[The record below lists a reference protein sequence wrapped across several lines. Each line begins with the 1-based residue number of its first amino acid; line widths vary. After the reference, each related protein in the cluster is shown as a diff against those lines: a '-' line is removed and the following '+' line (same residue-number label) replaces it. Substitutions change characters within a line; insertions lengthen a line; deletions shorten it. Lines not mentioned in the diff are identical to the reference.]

1 MSAVNKLNAAGLAR
15 LKEGKIYVAGHLGM
29 VGSAIVRRL
38 HDAGCDNLLL
48 KSRAEVD
55 LENQQQ
61 VHDFLQAEKPDYIY
75 LAAARVGGIYANNTF
90 PAQFIYSNLMVAA
103 NMINGAHSA
112 GVHGML
118 FLGSSCIYPKLA
130 PQPMAET
137 CLLTGALEETN
148 GPYAIA
154 KIAGIKLCEA
164 YRRQHGVDYRSV
176 MPTNLYGPGD
186 NFHPEDSH
194 VIPALMSRI
203 HEAKTRGNEEVVIW
217 GSGTPR
223 REFLHVNDLANAC
236 VHIMGLPRDELEGA
250 MQPVL
255 SHINIGTGVEVTIR
269 ELAETLCDVIGFE
282 GKLVFDETQ
291 PDGMT
296 RKLLDVTRL
305 RRLGWHASIDLKAGL
320 ASTYDWFLENYGSL
334 RR

>member
-1 MSAVNKLNAAGLAR
+1 MATDTAFDSA
-15 LKEGKIYVAGHLGM
+15 KIFVAGHEGM
-29 VGSAIVRRL
+29 VGSAIVRALGEQGLSNIISAPRSELDLTSQAAVSQFL
-38 HDAGCDNLLL
+38 HNG
-48 KSRAEVD
+48 
-55 LENQQQ
+55 
-61 VHDFLQAEKPDYIY
+61 HPDWVVI
-75 LAAARVGGIYANNTF
+75 AAAKVGGIHANSTY
-90 PAQFIYSNLMVAA
+90 PADFIYDNLIMEC
-103 NMINGAHSA
+103 NLIHGAFMA
-112 GVHGML
+112 GCKKVL
-118 FLGSSCIYPKLA
+118 FLGSSCIYPKFA
-130 PQPMAET
+130 EQPIDEKA
-137 CLLTGALEETN
+137 LLTGALEPTN
-148 GPYAIA
+148 EPYAIA

-164 YRRQHGVDYRSV
+164 YKHQHGVDYHSL

-186 NFHPEDSH
+186 NFHAEDSH

-236 VHIMGLPRDELEGA
+236 VHIMGLPKDELEEV

-291 PDGMT
+291 PDGMA

-305 RRLGWHASIDLKAGL
+305 RRLGWQASIDLKAGL